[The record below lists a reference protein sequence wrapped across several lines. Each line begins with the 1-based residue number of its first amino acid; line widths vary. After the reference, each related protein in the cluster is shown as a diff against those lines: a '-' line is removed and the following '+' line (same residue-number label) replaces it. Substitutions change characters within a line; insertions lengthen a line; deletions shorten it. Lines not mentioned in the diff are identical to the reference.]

1 MTAQVELK
9 ITVVYSPA
17 PRVLHELALALP
29 AGACVQDALAAC
41 AKDARFAQALSA
53 MPAHKGTSVGIGIG
67 IWGKK
72 AALHQ
77 PLMPQDRIE
86 LYRPLRVDPKVA
98 RRERF
103 KKQGAKSAGLFAKR
117 RPGAKPGY

>member
-1 MTAQVELK
+1 MTAQLELK
-9 ITVVYSPA
+9 ITVVYSPE
-17 PRVLHELALALP
+17 PRVLHQIALALP

-41 AKDARFAQALSA
+41 AKDARFAEALSA
-53 MPAHKGTSVGIGIG
+53 TSTHKVMSVGLG

-72 AALHQ
+72 ATLHQ